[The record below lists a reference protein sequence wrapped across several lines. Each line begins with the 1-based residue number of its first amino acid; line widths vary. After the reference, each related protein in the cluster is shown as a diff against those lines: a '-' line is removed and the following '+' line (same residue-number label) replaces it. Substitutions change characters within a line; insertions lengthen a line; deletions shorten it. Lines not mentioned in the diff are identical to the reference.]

1 MNHGKE
7 WGTHR
12 EWGERNQQS
21 RISSSKHRGF
31 SQCLKEFDQQIR
43 KNIFKHGISLP
54 RKGSS
59 YIKRGFNNWLVFSQE
74 HSRTPSSDWWGAPH
88 IFGFIP
94 SDIWMPS
101 RQPSEIDM
109 DKLRDRKHLGFSGW
123 NVTCA
128 HRKNDRLCWWKEP
141 WVRPV
146 TKAIDFITD
155 HTINSEHHHV
165 PVQRRRMV
173 LLCCGGVCSEPL
185 GAPTSTRNIGCQYLG
200 AHVPNSVIRK

>member
-1 MNHGKE
+1 M
-7 WGTHR
+7 
-12 EWGERNQQS
+12 GERNQQS

-43 KNIFKHGISLP
+43 KTIFKHGISLP

-59 YIKRGFNNWLVFSQE
+59 YIKRGFNNWLIFSQE

-141 WVRPV
+141 WVSTRYQSHWFYYRSHHQQWTPSRPGATSTHGPSV
-146 TKAIDFITD
+146 L
-155 HTINSEHHHV
+155 
-165 PVQRRRMV
+165 RRRV
-173 LLCCGGVCSEPL
+173 FRTTWG
-185 GAPTSTRNIGCQYLG
+185 TNIN
-200 AHVPNSVIRK
+200 AKHRVPIPGRTCP